1 MSNFNV
7 FGKNNPS
14 ISSSDRTNKIKNVL
28 LFNNHIVNRNRPFV
42 NHEYYQNLKN
52 GFANCKINK
61 KDISDNSNCFQVWVD
76 DSSNNIIIHNVDD
89 WKISKI
95 DYSGV
100 DFTDTTVL
108 DISNSFWPYK
118 SSNCHKT
125 YYYNDYSFFDTSNNI
140 TSSYAKNFKYNLN
153 RKSINL

>member
-28 LFNNHIVNRNRPFV
+28 LFNNHIVNRNRSFV

-76 DSSNNIIIHNVDD
+76 DSSNN
-89 WKISKI
+89 
-95 DYSGV
+95 
-100 DFTDTTVL
+100 
-108 DISNSFWPYK
+108 DIAQLLPFCIK
-118 SSNCHKT
+118 V
-125 YYYNDYSFFDTSNNI
+125 
-140 TSSYAKNFKYNLN
+140 
-153 RKSINL
+153 

>member
-52 GFANCKINK
+52 DQIN
-61 KDISDNSNCFQVWVD
+61 DI
-76 DSSNNIIIHNVDD
+76 
-89 WKISKI
+89 
-95 DYSGV
+95 
-100 DFTDTTVL
+100 L
-108 DISNSFWPYK
+108 
-118 SSNCHKT
+118 
-125 YYYNDYSFFDTSNNI
+125 
-140 TSSYAKNFKYNLN
+140 NLIKFN
-153 RKSINL
+153 HR